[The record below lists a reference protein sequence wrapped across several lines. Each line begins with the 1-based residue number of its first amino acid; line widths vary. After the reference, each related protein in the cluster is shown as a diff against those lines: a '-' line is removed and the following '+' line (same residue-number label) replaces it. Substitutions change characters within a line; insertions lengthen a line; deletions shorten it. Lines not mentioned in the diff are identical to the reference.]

1 MVSLWPWKSE
11 DNSPASFEKILAA
24 LATTISKSEIQLES
38 LRLNLRR
45 YKALWTLYTSF
56 LYIFGLVVLVLV
68 VGWKNWTIWEGTI
81 LAGWPTLVYIGRLSL
96 NTYYMY
102 RIDTIR
108 QYLEERQAERI
119 KTIEKL
125 KAATKYNTTH
135 ELLEKYGNVSSH
147 DISTSPKAKRQ
158 EQKQSSKTSI
168 IPPPTA
174 NIPRFDKPIKQEA
187 DSQLRASDQLAYHHQ
202 LQIQKSADL
211 TTPGPPEFAPNAF
224 SFSSEYAPANK
235 ISAEGHWYD
244 RFLDLLLGED
254 EMLPKNRL
262 VLICQHCRLINGQ
275 APPGIKSLESLG
287 MWRCYSCNSMNGEEI
302 KATAEVKRLIDDD
315 DIPSVSSAEAIKGER
330 MDDQPAEVQNLA
342 LNKKLAVN
350 EKNIELKDSLPKR

>member
-1 MVSLWPWKSE
+1 MMVSLWPWKSE
-11 DNSPASFEKILAA
+11 DNSPASFGKRLAA
-24 LATTISKSEIQLES
+24 LATTISKSEIHLES

-56 LYIFGLVVLVLV
+56 LYLFGLVVLVLV

-81 LAGWPTLVYIGRLSL
+81 LAGWPVLIYIGRLIL
-96 NTYYMY
+96 NTYYNY
-102 RIDTIR
+102 RIDTTK
-108 QYLEERQAERI
+108 QYLEEQQAERI

-135 ELLEKYGNVSSH
+135 ELLERYGEVSSLN
-147 DISTSPKAKRQ
+147 ISTSPKVKRHV
-158 EQKQSSKTSI
+158 EKKSFKTPV

-174 NIPRFDKPIKQEA
+174 NIPRLENSINQEGKP
-187 DSQLRASDQLAYHHQ
+187 QLSASDQPVYHQ
-202 LQIQKSADL
+202 ASQIQNSGDL

-224 SFSSEYAPANK
+224 SFSSEYAPSKKN
-235 ISAEGHWYD
+235 SVEDHWYD
-244 RFLDLLLGED
+244 RFLDLLLGEN

-262 VLICQHCRLINGQ
+262 VLICQYCRLINGQ

-287 MWRCYSCNSMNGEEI
+287 NWRCYSCNAMNGEEM
-302 KATAEVKRLIDDD
+302 KATAEVQRMIN
-315 DIPSVSSAEAIKGER
+315 DIPSVSSAEFIKEEK
-330 MDDQPAEVQNLA
+330 MDVELEEVQTSA

-350 EKNIELKDSLPKR
+350 EKKIEPKNSLSKG

>member
-24 LATTISKSEIQLES
+24 LATTISKSEIHLES

-56 LYIFGLVVLVLV
+56 IYLFGLVVLVLV
-68 VGWKNWTIWEGTI
+68 IGWKNWTIWEGTI
-81 LAGWPTLVYIGRLSL
+81 LAVWPTFIYIGRLIL
-96 NTYYMY
+96 NTYYNY
-102 RIDTIR
+102 RIDTIK
-108 QYLEERQAERI
+108 QHLEERQAEQI

-135 ELLEKYGNVSSH
+135 ELLERYGKDSSRT
-147 DISTSPKAKRQ
+147 ISTSPKVKRQ
-158 EQKQSSKTSI
+158 IQKKQSKTPI

-174 NIPRFDKPIKQEA
+174 NIPRLEKSINQDAKF
-187 DSQLRASDQLAYHHQ
+187 QLRASEQLAYHQ
-202 LQIQKSADL
+202 VSQIQNSADL
-211 TTPGPPEFAPNAF
+211 TTPGSPEFAPNAF
-224 SFSSEYAPANK
+224 SFTFEYAPANK
-235 ISAEGHWYD
+235 NSVAGHWYD

-262 VLICQHCRLINGQ
+262 VLICQYCRLINGQ

-287 MWRCYSCNSMNGEEI
+287 RWRCYSCNSMNGEEM
-302 KATAEVKRLIDDD
+302 KATTEVQRLIDDAE
-315 DIPSVSSAEAIKGER
+315 IPPLSSAEVIKKEKT
-330 MDDQPAEVQNLA
+330 DDEPEEVQNLD

-350 EKNIELKDSLPKR
+350 EKNIEPKNSLPK